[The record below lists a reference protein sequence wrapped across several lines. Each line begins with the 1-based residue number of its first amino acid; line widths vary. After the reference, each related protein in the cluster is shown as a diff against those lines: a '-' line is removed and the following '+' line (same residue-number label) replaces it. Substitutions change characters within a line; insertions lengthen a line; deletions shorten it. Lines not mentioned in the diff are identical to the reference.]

1 MKADIF
7 SKYIDQSFY
16 QNETEVLG
24 ELKYFL
30 SFENI
35 EVYTPLKASIYSH
48 FKEYFEKILSS
59 GIQIDKKE
67 KLMLIRL
74 LDEFNLRLE
83 ILESLKNNQ
92 SEDDL
97 TQIAERLGNKFMS
110 SVIDE

>member
-16 QNETEVLG
+16 QKDKNVLSA
-24 ELKYFL
+24 LNPFL
-30 SFENI
+30 SFEDI
-35 EVYTPLKASIYSH
+35 EKYDPLKESIFNY
-48 FKEYFEKILSS
+48 FKQNFEKILSS
-59 GIQIDKKE
+59 DIQIEKQKK
-67 KLMLIRL
+67 LVMIRL

-97 TQIAERLGNKFMS
+97 TQSAERLGKKFMS

>member
-1 MKADIF
+1 MDEELINYVYKHL
-7 SKYIDQSFY
+7 SESFDSY
-16 QNETEVLG
+16 DPLNESM
-24 ELKYFL
+24 F
-30 SFENI
+30 NN
-35 EVYTPLKASIYSH
+35 

-67 KLMLIRL
+67 KLVMIRL

>member
-1 MKADIF
+1 MDEELINYVYKRL
-7 SKYIDQSFY
+7 SKSFDSY
-16 QNETEVLG
+16 D
-24 ELKYFL
+24 
-30 SFENI
+30 
-35 EVYTPLKASIYSH
+35 PLKESMFNN
-48 FKEYFEKILSS
+48 FKQNFEKILSS
-59 GIQIDKKE
+59 DIQIEKQKKL
-67 KLMLIRL
+67 LMIRL